1 MRFGIHLPQIGR
13 AASAKA
19 IRAVAQLAEEHGLDD
34 VWVSDHQVIP
44 SKGSGLPAYLF
55 DPLTALTWAGAVTER
70 VGLGTSVLVV
80 PLYPAALLANT
91 LASLD
96 QLSGGRV
103 ILGAGVGWLEA
114 EFRAAGVPMSER
126 GARMDEALDVLR
138 ACWSEDPIHFE
149 GRWLELQDVRMQ
161 PQPARP
167 IPVWIGGSGERA
179 YRRAVEK
186 GDGFHAVR
194 RDPEA
199 MIGEAINGGTLR
211 PDGRVLVTHLG
222 AGLADVVF
230 GDALACRRA
239 VEDRVGIAGNERGL
253 RLNIHGIHRAI
264 VEVIE
269 RVAVGGPDGHHASV
283 H

>member
-103 ILGAGVGWLEA
+103 ILGAGVGWMET
-114 EFRAAGVPMSER
+114 EFKAAGVPMSER

-138 ACWSEDPIHFE
+138 ACWSEDPIDFE

-199 MIGEAINGGTLR
+199 MVAVVSRLR
-211 PDGRVLVTHLG
+211 RDRPEPEFTISVRCDWDGLTSDPDGVRRELDAYREAGVQHVMTIPVLRTLDEWLR
-222 AGLADVVF
+222 ATERLASLF
-230 GDALACRRA
+230 AEFR
-239 VEDRVGIAGNERGL
+239 
-253 RLNIHGIHRAI
+253 
-264 VEVIE
+264 
-269 RVAVGGPDGHHASV
+269 
-283 H
+283 